1 MLEDRNFSKIRIYLD
16 LLQYT
21 PMERKLAQDPTK
33 KKQGKNLNR
42 DIDKER
48 QWHLDVLLSRSN
60 LYEL

>member
-1 MLEDRNFSKIRIYLD
+1 
-16 LLQYT
+16 
-21 PMERKLAQDPTK
+21 MERKLAQDPTK